1 MNQPQCPAPSARGR
15 ASYSDADRRQAG
27 SYNGA
32 TRCFRPYGVSS
43 KPNNLWERIR
53 TMFRDF
59 RLESIRM
66 LHEALPYG
74 YKRLTSIIAYNTS

>member
-1 MNQPQCPAPSARGR
+1 
-15 ASYSDADRRQAG
+15 
-27 SYNGA
+27 
-32 TRCFRPYGVSS
+32 
-43 KPNNLWERIR
+43 
-53 TMFRDF
+53 MFRDF